1 MNDNTDQNATTSP
14 AAANYQPPMPTS
26 PPPMPTPPPPPPSAQ
41 PPCCPLLHQQPPPRK
56 SRAGKIGCLLA
67 IIFCAIAFFAT
78 MAVIGAITSAM
89 DKFDFTSGN
98 TITKPAPKIVTEV
111 IRPGFGLDTIAVISV
126 NGVITS
132 SDIYQAASAR
142 RICNELRYARE
153 DDSVVAIIIDMNTPG
168 GEVTASDEILNE
180 VRQCRDAGKPV
191 VTCMHAIGASGG
203 YFIASGS
210 DWIIANRH
218 TFTGSIGVIM
228 STLNYTALLDKIGVQ
243 SEVYRSGAMKDMLNG
258 GRPRTELEKTY
269 VQELIL
275 KTFTEFAQVVAD
287 GRSKAFAN
295 VDAVK
300 AATFADGRVLTG
312 DSALQEGLIDQLG
325 YFDDAIA
332 KATELSNAT
341 APAVVSYSQRASFL
355 DVLLSMKLPGAFD
368 LRQIAPVRG
377 VTIEPGKPYFL
388 APEFL

>member
-1 MNDNTDQNATTSP
+1 MNDNTEQFATTSP
-14 AAANYQPPMPTS
+14 TAANYQPPA
-26 PPPMPTPPPPPPSAQ
+26 PPPVPPVPPAPT
-41 PPCCPLLHQQPPPRK
+41 PCCPLFQQQPPPRK

-67 IIFCAIAFFAT
+67 IVFCAIAFFAT
-78 MAVIGAITSAM
+78 MAVIGAIISAM

-191 VTCMHAIGASGG
+191 VTCMHALGASGG

-332 KATELSNAT
+332 KATELSGAT
-341 APAVVSYSQRASFL
+341 APAIVSYSQRASFL

-368 LRQIAPVRG
+368 LRQVAPARG
-377 VTIEPGKPYFL
+377 VSIEPGKPYFL